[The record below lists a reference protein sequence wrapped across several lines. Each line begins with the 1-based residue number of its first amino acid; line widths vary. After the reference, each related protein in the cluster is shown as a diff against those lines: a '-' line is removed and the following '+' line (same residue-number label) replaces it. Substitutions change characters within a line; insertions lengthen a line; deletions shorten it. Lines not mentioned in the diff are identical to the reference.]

1 MEIKMEPIVLAK
13 DVLLFKNVL
22 KDHKKTHKFIVD
34 SKTNKDPYVGNWEDW
49 RPWGQYSKFYPLLDT
64 SYKTDNGEGAE
75 IVKECLD
82 IFFNVLK
89 IYKDSYMNEEYFEK
103 HGFPK
108 DFPTSL
114 EEMEIEFNQNSPE
127 TPYRYAMGDF
137 LVLESENTAA
147 EKKLSMDY
155 HLDRRFWFGEVPH
168 VFNFNIYTNDD
179 YEGGAIRFINTHDAE
194 IKKYKDAYSGKEG
207 EYFLVDDFF
216 EYKME
221 AGDAM
226 LFRTDH
232 YHAVTP
238 ITGNKFYIRQFLDAK
253 MPQEYWDLKNSL
265 EEEEFK
271 KFLKEKEKEGFAN
284 RPSMV
289 LFDSEDAIN
298 LDHPMYE
305 SWTGISV
312 PCVLKKK

>member
-1 MEIKMEPIVLAK
+1 MEAIVLSK

-22 KDHKKTHKFIVD
+22 KDVKKTHKIVVE
-34 SKTNKDPYVGNWEDW
+34 SKTNKDPYLGNWEDW
-49 RPWGQYSKFYPLLDT
+49 RPWGQYSKFFPLEDK
-64 SYKTDNGEGAE
+64 SYKEDTGDGAE
-75 IVKECLD
+75 LVKECLD

-89 IYKDSYMNEEYFEK
+89 IYKDNYMNEEYFEK

-114 EEMEIEFNQNSPE
+114 KELEDSFNSADPD
-127 TPYRYAMGDF
+127 RYSIGDV
-137 LVLESENTAA
+137 LLLESENTSK
-147 EKKLSMDY
+147 ERVLSMDY
-155 HLDRRFWFGEVPH
+155 HQDRRFWFGGVPH

-179 YEGGAIRFINTHDAE
+179 YEGGSIRFINTHDAE
-194 IKKYKDAYSGKEG
+194 IKKYKDAFSGKEG
-207 EYFLVDDFF
+207 DYLLVDDFF

-238 ITGNKFYIRQFLDAK
+238 VVGNKFYIRQFLSAK
-253 MPQEYWDLKNSL
+253 MPKEYWDLKNKTS
-265 EEEEFK
+265 EEEFNQI
-271 KFLKEKEKEGFAN
+271 LKQKEKEGFEN

-289 LFDSEDAIN
+289 LFDNEDSIT
-298 LDHPMYE
+298 LDSPTYADWH
-305 SWTGISV
+305 GVLV